1 MKDDIKNEQFA
12 NPPAQSEEAENET
25 LKEIEASQEVT
36 IETLQAEQEEE
47 FKNLKQG

>member
-1 MKDDIKNEQFA
+1 MKDEIKNEQFA
-12 NPPAQSEEAENET
+12 NPPAQSEEPKNEM